1 MLRWLYPLT
10 CHLCHEECEL
20 GICPACLES
29 LPRVPRPICLY
40 CGAPVAGE
48 QQDAYH
54 CSACSGTPRPFS
66 MARSAL
72 VSTDTTMDII
82 HALKYS
88 RAAYVVPALA
98 QAMLEVWQT
107 TAELRGAESPVLVP
121 VPITRTHLLRRGYNQ
136 AEELAKALAK
146 QLSIPVAQPLL
157 RLTTGAD
164 SQTKLSSAQRLRNAM
179 AAYALAPDY
188 ASGKRSLPAHLVL
201 VDDVFTT
208 GATARACAK
217 ALKEAPGVKS
227 VAVLTALR
235 AVLD

>member
-1 MLRWLYPLT
+1 
-10 CHLCHEECEL
+10 
-20 GICPACLES
+20 
-29 LPRVPRPICLY
+29 
-40 CGAPVAGE
+40 
-48 QQDAYH
+48 
-54 CSACSGTPRPFS
+54 
-66 MARSAL
+66 
-72 VSTDTTMDII
+72 
-82 HALKYS
+82 
-88 RAAYVVPALA
+88 
-98 QAMLEVWQT
+98 MLEVWQT

-188 ASGKRSLPAHLVL
+188 ASGKRPLPAHLVL